1 MSDLVL
7 FAIGLAVAVPAG
19 TVVVALL
26 YAAGIDEQEAKKS
39 QARREPDLL
48 PRARRG
54 TVFLS
59 AHQPGMILRTLV
71 KWDGRVRR

>member
-48 PRARRG
+48 PRA
-54 TVFLS
+54 
-59 AHQPGMILRTLV
+59 
-71 KWDGRVRR
+71 